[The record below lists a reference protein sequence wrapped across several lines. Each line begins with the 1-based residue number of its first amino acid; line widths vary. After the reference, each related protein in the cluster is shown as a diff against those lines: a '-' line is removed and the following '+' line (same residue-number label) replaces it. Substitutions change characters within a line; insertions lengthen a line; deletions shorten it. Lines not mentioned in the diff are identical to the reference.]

1 MKTKFLSKL
10 DQLQFNLS
18 PDLKAILVGL
28 LLGDLYARKRTKTGN
43 TLLMFEQ
50 GIVHK
55 DYIYHLYD
63 LFSNYC
69 RTAPKL
75 KIRAP
80 DKRTGVTYS
89 SIRFQTY
96 SLPCFN
102 ELFHMFYPE
111 GPKVVPSNI
120 AELLTPLSLAY
131 WISDDGSFCKTKS
144 IVTLCTESFTLEEVT
159 LLANTLNTKWD
170 LKCYI
175 NKTNNGG
182 FRILIPRKS
191 LPVLQSLLKDIMPSM
206 MEHKIGL

>member
-1 MKTKFLSKL
+1 MKTNLLSKL
-10 DQLQFNLS
+10 ERLQFNLS

-50 GIVHK
+50 GTVHK

-75 KIRAP
+75 KTRAP
-80 DKRTGVTYS
+80 DKRTGVIYS
-89 SIRFQTY
+89 SISFQTY

-102 ELFHMFYPE
+102 ELFHMFYLE
-111 GPKVVPSNI
+111 GRKVVPSNI

-131 WISDDGSFCKTKS
+131 LICDDGSWAKS
-144 IVTLCTESFTLEEVT
+144 LKRVVLYTNSFTLEEVN
-159 LLANTLNTKWD
+159 LLAQV
-170 LKCYI
+170 I
-175 NKTNNGG
+175 NAK
-182 FRILIPRKS
+182 
-191 LPVLQSLLKDIMPSM
+191 
-206 MEHKIGL
+206 